1 MRRRDIRRR
10 RPAPTSFIASLTLRE
25 KLAEAIRW
33 ALFVVQRG
41 AALHLVNEYERL
53 SSEGGALGVCMC
65 SLQVARECGELRPGK
80 REGRTP
86 RVAEMCHVF

>member
-53 SSEGGALGVCMC
+53 GRWCVGCMHVQPSGGTGM
-65 SLQVARECGELRPGK
+65 R
-80 REGRTP
+80 RTST
-86 RVAEMCHVF
+86 R

>member
-25 KLAEAIRW
+25 KLAEAIWW

-41 AALHLVNEYERL
+41 AASLLMNGDDAAGRWCVGCMHVQPSGGTGMRRNAYPLKLLV
-53 SSEGGALGVCMC
+53 GG
-65 SLQVARECGELRPGK
+65 SYSRWWESK
-80 REGRTP
+80 
-86 RVAEMCHVF
+86 

>member
-41 AALHLVNEYERL
+41 AALHLVNEYERFG
-53 SSEGGALGVCMC
+53 SWCVGCMHVQP
-65 SLQVARECGELRPGK
+65 SDGTGECGELLPAK
-80 REGRTP
+80 VSLTVEGRTYGP
-86 RVAEMCHVF
+86 GTTR